1 METIDLTKVEVIS
14 KLSEFEGRV
23 YNMLYDA
30 NKIMMPNWVRGIV
43 AYSDKWVIAHDC
55 VCDAL
60 FYYRKDAKEELE
72 CVKCM
77 SAWKIV
83 CSPNKKYV
91 VVEQSDMFTLYD
103 DKLRLIESGKV
114 RDGLTDKYYMD
125 NSDENHVIISKD
137 KCENL
142 SNEDCE
148 ALDSALSAVSDEE
161 YRDNISEFLTKVG
174 KNYLQG
180 YAVDIHDNENITLDS
195 NLLDI
200 RDCVI
205 DALHTAICHDP
216 ENFKLNAE
224 DLINNYTYTY
234 TEDEFYYID
243 LLSHYLRTIWE
254 GYLYPLFV
262 GHIDELKSK
271 SW

>member
-14 KLSEFEGRV
+14 KISEFEGRV

-43 AYSDKWVIAHDC
+43 AYSDKWVIAHDG

-114 RDGLTDKYYMD
+114 REGLTDKYYMD
-125 NSDENHVIISKD
+125 NSDENHVIISKG
-137 KCENL
+137 KCDNL
-142 SNEDCE
+142 SDEDCYT
-148 ALDSALSAVSDEE
+148 LNLALSAVSDEE
-161 YRDNISEFLTKVG
+161 YRDNISEFLNNVG
-174 KNYLQG
+174 KNVLKG
-180 YAVDIHDNENITLDS
+180 YEIDIHDDEKIKIDS
-195 NLLDI
+195 PISDI
-200 RDCVI
+200 RDSVI
-205 DALHTAICHDP
+205 DALYVAISHNP
-216 ENFKLNAE
+216 EGMTFDVD
-224 DLINNYTYTY
+224 DLKDNYTYMY
-234 TEDEFYYID
+234 NDDDKDYD
-243 LLSHYLRTIWE
+243 LLTHYLRSIWE
-254 GYLYPLFV
+254 STLRIEFKR
-262 GHIDELKSK
+262 HQDELKRK

>member
-14 KLSEFEGRV
+14 KISEFKGRV

-30 NKIMMPNWVRGIV
+30 NKIMMPNWVRGLV
-43 AYSDKWVIAHDC
+43 AYSDKWVIAHDG

-72 CVKCM
+72 CFKCM

-114 RDGLTDKYYMD
+114 REGLTDKYYMD

-161 YRDNISEFLTKVG
+161 YRDKI
-174 KNYLQG
+174 
-180 YAVDIHDNENITLDS
+180 
-195 NLLDI
+195 
-200 RDCVI
+200 
-205 DALHTAICHDP
+205 
-216 ENFKLNAE
+216 
-224 DLINNYTYTY
+224 
-234 TEDEFYYID
+234 
-243 LLSHYLRTIWE
+243 
-254 GYLYPLFV
+254 
-262 GHIDELKSK
+262 
-271 SW
+271 

>member
-43 AYSDKWVIAHDC
+43 TYSDKWVIAHDG

-114 RDGLTDKYYMD
+114 REGLTDKYYMD
-125 NSDENHVIISKD
+125 NSDENHVIISKGRY
-137 KCENL
+137 ENL
-142 SNEDCE
+142 SNEDCD
-148 ALDSALSAVSDEE
+148 ALDLALSAVSDEE

-180 YAVDIHDNENITLDS
+180 YAVDIHDNENITIDS
-195 NLLDI
+195 SLADI
-200 RDCVI
+200 RICVV

-224 DLINNYTYTY
+224 SLINNYTYTY
-234 TEDEFYYID
+234 TEDEFYNID

-254 GYLYPLFV
+254 GYLAPLFV
-262 GHIDELKSK
+262 GHIAELKRK

>member
-14 KLSEFEGRV
+14 KISEFEGRV

-30 NKIMMPNWVRGIV
+30 NKIMMPNWVRGLV
-43 AYSDKWVIAHDC
+43 AYSDKWVIAHDG

-91 VVEQSDMFTLYD
+91 IVEQNDMFTLYD

-161 YRDNISEFLTKVG
+161 YRDKI
-174 KNYLQG
+174 
-180 YAVDIHDNENITLDS
+180 
-195 NLLDI
+195 
-200 RDCVI
+200 
-205 DALHTAICHDP
+205 
-216 ENFKLNAE
+216 
-224 DLINNYTYTY
+224 
-234 TEDEFYYID
+234 
-243 LLSHYLRTIWE
+243 
-254 GYLYPLFV
+254 
-262 GHIDELKSK
+262 
-271 SW
+271 

>member
-1 METIDLTKVEVIS
+1 METIDLSKVEVIS

-83 CSPNKKYV
+83 CSPNKK
-91 VVEQSDMFTLYD
+91 
-103 DKLRLIESGKV
+103 
-114 RDGLTDKYYMD
+114 
-125 NSDENHVIISKD
+125 HVIISKGRY
-137 KCENL
+137 ENL
-142 SNEDCE
+142 SDEDCYT
-148 ALDSALSAVSDEE
+148 LNLALSAVSDEE

-174 KNYLQG
+174 KNYLQR
-180 YAVDIHDNENITLDS
+180 YEVDIHDNENITIDS
-195 NLLDI
+195 SLEDI

-224 DLINNYTYTY
+224 SLINNYTYSY
-234 TEDEFYYID
+234 TKDEFYNID

-254 GYLYPLFV
+254 GYLLPLFV

>member
-1 METIDLTKVEVIS
+1 METIDLSKVEVIS

-43 AYSDKWVIAHDC
+43 AYSDKWVIAHDG

-114 RDGLTDKYYMD
+114 REGLTDKYYMD
-125 NSDENHVIISKD
+125 NSDENHVIISKGRY
-137 KCENL
+137 ENL

-148 ALDSALSAVSDEE
+148 ALDLALSVVSDEE